1 MKSNGSIY
9 VAAMF
14 SILAFYFSYQ
24 FWFNP
29 SRAVKR
35 QLGEVAATLSSP
47 AGEQDVARLARFAK
61 LRRALAENLKVRVG
75 DLEAGSR
82 EAILAAVMNFR
93 PPAGGIDVQFVDT
106 TVVMDSTAA
115 AHAATRVDLT
125 TFDQR
130 NGQPT
135 VDSVDA
141 TVTLEKR
148 DDRWVITTAEA
159 KALPTSQVRP
169 Q

>member
-14 SILAFYFSYQ
+14 AILAFYFSYQ

-29 SRAVKR
+29 ARAVKR
-35 QLGEVAATLSSP
+35 QLGEVAAVLSVP
-47 AGEQDVARLARFAK
+47 AGEQDIARLARFAK
-61 LRRALAENLKVRVG
+61 LRRLLAEDLRVRVG
-75 DLEAGSR
+75 DRDAPSR
-82 EAILAAVMNFR
+82 DAILAAVANFR
-93 PPAGGIDVQFVDT
+93 PPPGGIDVQFVDT
-106 TVVMDSTAA
+106 KITLDSDTA
-115 AHAATRVDLT
+115 AHADTHVELT

-135 VDSVDA
+135 VDAVDA
-141 TVTLEKR
+141 KVTLEKR
-148 DDRWVITTAEA
+148 EDRWVITTAEA
-159 KALPTSQVRP
+159 KALPTSQIRP